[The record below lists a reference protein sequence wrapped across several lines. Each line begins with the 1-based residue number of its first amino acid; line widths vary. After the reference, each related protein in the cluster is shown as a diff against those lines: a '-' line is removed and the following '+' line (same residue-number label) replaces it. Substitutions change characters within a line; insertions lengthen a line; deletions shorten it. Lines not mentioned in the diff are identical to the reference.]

1 MGIVRQG
8 VVRSSSTGSS
18 FWIWR
23 AASKLFAAVMSV
35 NRLFLAACLI
45 FVLAHQAVS
54 LPWPLSSGH
63 DTEASY
69 TGGDEYG
76 TEDPEYHGHKH
87 KREAEESADEETAGD
102 DKMSAEESSSEE
114 AQDRESQKFFGQAAH
129 LNMGSNEYNP
139 APHHGGNE
147 YNPAPHH
154 GGNEYKTAPS
164 YGANDYNPAPSY
176 GTKQSKKCET
186 YYDYEYSEKCIN
198 YNDKVCYTKYQEHC
212 SDVTKDNCKGMI
224 KSEQVRKCT
233 DVTELLCGLAETVQY
248 EMATASFTVQKCH
261 KVKERVCDTVYEP
274 EVKSKDDY
282 QCINVKTYKCTQSE
296 KTMLDKTCRY
306 VTKHNCETYEP
317 KSYGSDYSS
326 GDDSYNAY
334 GESSGYN
341 SNGYGDEYIEPKC
354 TTKQEIKCYETPR
367 TVPTM
372 ECKDDYEKVCK
383 KFPEK
388 QACHDEEK
396 KVCELEERQQPKQIE
411 KFVYKKV
418 CKKVPRQLCSSA
430 DIKQLVPSCSPA
442 TFKTCRYEPKEEC
455 EDVPKNF
462 CYKVPKKIKKQRCYN
477 EYETQYGESKPAYPA
492 PSYPAEAKPYSHPVE
507 PEPYNQYPPTPVY

>member
-1 MGIVRQG
+1 MFVKPLI
-8 VVRSSSTGSS
+8 
-18 FWIWR
+18 
-23 AASKLFAAVMSV
+23 
-35 NRLFLAACLI
+35 LAACL
-45 FVLAHQAVS
+45 LLLCHQSASMANRWSS
-54 LPWPLSSGH
+54 LVKEL
-63 DTEASY
+63 
-69 TGGDEYG
+69 
-76 TEDPEYHGHKH
+76 H
-87 KREAEESADEETAGD
+87 KREVTEEPYVEEPTQEEYTGEEP
-102 DKMSAEESSSEE
+102 SAEEDNGEE
-114 AQDRESQKFFGQAAH
+114 QDREAQRYHPNS
-129 LNMGSNEYNP
+129 YNQQSHY
-139 APHHGGNE
+139 APKH
-147 YNPAPHH
+147 
-154 GGNEYKTAPS
+154 K
-164 YGANDYNPAPSY
+164 
-176 GTKQSKKCET
+176 KKCET
-186 YYDYEYSEKCIN
+186 YYDYEYTQKCIN
-198 YNDKVCYTKYQEHC
+198 YNDKVCYTKYTEHC
-212 SDVTKDNCKGMI
+212 SDVTKNNCKGLI

-233 DVTELLCGLAETVQY
+233 DVTELLCGLAETVEY
-248 EMATASFTVQKCH
+248 EMATASFSVQKCH
-261 KVKERVCDTVYEP
+261 KIKERVCDTVYEP

-341 SNGYGDEYIEPKC
+341 SNGYGEEVMEPKC

-383 KFPEK
+383 KFPENVPYAAEK

-418 CKKVPRQLCSSA
+418 CKKVPRQICSSA
-430 DIKQLVPSCSPA
+430 DVKQLVPSCSPA
-442 TFKTCRYEPKEEC
+442 TFKNCRYEPKEEC

-462 CYKVPKKIKKQRCYN
+462 CYQVPKKIKKQRCYN

-492 PSYPAEAKPYSHPVE
+492 GSSYPSEPAYPAEPHYPAE
-507 PEPYNQYPPTPVY
+507 PTYPAGPSYPPTPQY

>member
-1 MGIVRQG
+1 MP
-8 VVRSSSTGSS
+8 S
-18 FWIWR
+18 
-23 AASKLFAAVMSV
+23 
-35 NRLFLAACLI
+35 
-45 FVLAHQAVS
+45 
-54 LPWPLSSGH
+54 LSSVLGLE
-63 DTEASY
+63 DDSKEYEVTEEP
-69 TGGDEYG
+69 T
-76 TEDPEYHGHKH
+76 
-87 KREAEESADEETAGD
+87 AEEPSQEEYPSEETSG
-102 DKMSAEESSSEE
+102 EEDNGEGE
-114 AQDRESQKFFGQAAH
+114 DRDSQ
-129 LNMGSNEYNP
+129 
-139 APHHGGNE
+139 
-147 YNPAPHH
+147 
-154 GGNEYKTAPS
+154 S
-164 YGANDYNPAPSY
+164 YRPNYHNDYNQQPGY
-176 GTKQSKKCET
+176 GPKHKKKCET
-186 YYDYEYSEKCIN
+186 YYDYEYTQKCIN
-198 YNDKVCYTKYQEHC
+198 YKDKVCYTKYQEHC
-212 SDVTKDNCKGMI
+212 SDVTKNNCKGLI

-233 DVTELLCGLAETVQY
+233 DVTELLCGLAETVEY
-248 EMATASFTVQKCH
+248 EMATASFSVQKCH

-334 GESSGYN
+334 GE
-341 SNGYGDEYIEPKC
+341 EVMEPKC

-383 KFPEK
+383 KFPENVPYAAEK

-418 CKKVPRQLCSSA
+418 CKKVPRQICSSA
-430 DIKQLVPSCSPA
+430 DVKQLVPSCSPA
-442 TFKTCRYEPKEEC
+442 TFKNCRYEPKEEC

-462 CYKVPKKIKKQRCYN
+462 CYQVPKKIKKQRCYN

-492 PSYPAEAKPYSHPVE
+492 GSSYPSEPAYPAEPHYPAE
-507 PEPYNQYPPTPVY
+507 PTNPAGPSYPPTPQY